1 MFGLHLSYIFFLFS
15 LLLFGGAFLTVD
27 LYLPKIRSWKSAK
40 LFNQSKIYLDET
52 IDNAGGLL
60 DEGVRRGRIAHLL
73 NPQDKETLYNYVRL
87 QFRTNPAQALLQWS
101 AALQN
106 IEDNEKRSELL
117 EKSFSTLKKDDLPLQ
132 DRKVA
137 GEVSYREINRLM
149 QSPVWSSDP
158 DNILVFC
165 ELLAETGKAEQARE
179 RLAQLLD
186 EYPLYPEGIFL
197 LTRLMVHLQ
206 DDSKLVEIGRS
217 LASLSTQRNKTG
229 VDAIRHMTLLH
240 LLNPLSPKSLDR
252 CIELL
257 RSNPDA
263 EPIDYM
269 RIHALQYASSS
280 DKKRQEEIVVQCS
293 ALFDM
298 ESRKELLIF
307 SRWLARLG
315 EFQKLIEY
323 LPSSKARVEEDL
335 FKLRMNALAQ
345 VGDIERIHTE
355 VANAPLIP
363 TLWRMVVEA
372 RAFAM
377 QKKYADSMDV
387 LDRLI
392 PLLGD
397 DPREVRGVCLYL
409 EASKDIRGLCHVLEK
424 LTTQSIHARFALTKL
439 LEHRAGSADLIDL
452 ERWLE
457 KLSEISP
464 EDISLQISCLYVKLL
479 NPQLPSPSN
488 ALNELIEEAQSIAER
503 TNLLQARISLALG
516 HLRNQSPDQALVA
529 LGRIDDWRQWQNT
542 RGAWSFIA
550 SYIYLLNKDSE
561 KALVIGKEVNLAR
574 MDRAEKESLQA
585 LFPDQF

>member
-1 MFGLHLSYIFFLFS
+1 MFGLHLSYIFSLFC
-15 LLLFGGAFLTVD
+15 LLLFGGAFFTVD
-27 LYLPKIRSWKSAK
+27 LYLPKIRNWKSAK
-40 LFNQSKIYLDET
+40 LFQQSKIYLDET

-60 DEGVRRGRIAHLL
+60 DEGVRRGRIAYLL
-73 NPQDKETLYNYVRL
+73 NPNNEETLFNYVRL
-87 QFRTNPAQALLQWS
+87 QFRTDPAQALLKWS
-101 AALQN
+101 FALQN
-106 IEDNEKRSELL
+106 VDDLEKQSELL
-117 EKSFSTLKKDDLPLQ
+117 DRSLLTLKDDDLSLQ

-149 QSPVWSSDP
+149 QNPVWSADP
-158 DNILVFC
+158 DNILIFC
-165 ELLAETGKAEQARE
+165 ELLAETGKAKQARE
-179 RLAQLLD
+179 RLIRLLD
-186 EYPLYPEGIFL
+186 EYPLYPEGVFL
-197 LTRLMVHLQ
+197 LSRLTVHLQ
-206 DDSKLVEIGRS
+206 DNSKLQEIGRS
-217 LASLSTQRNKTG
+217 LASLSAQRNQTG

-263 EPIDYM
+263 QPIDYL
-269 RIHALQYASSS
+269 RIHALQYASSN
-280 DKKRQEEIVVQCS
+280 DPVRKEEIILQCS

-298 ESRKELLIF
+298 DNRKELLIF

-315 EFQKLIEY
+315 EFPKIIDY
-323 LPSSKARVEEDL
+323 IPSSKARVDEDL

-345 VGDIERIHTE
+345 VGNLDRIHTE

-377 QKKYADSMDV
+377 QKKYADSLEV

-392 PLLGD
+392 PILGD
-397 DPREVRGVCLYL
+397 DPREVRSVCLYL

-424 LTTQSIHARFALTKL
+424 LTVQSIHARFALNKL
-439 LEHRAGSADLIDL
+439 LEHRAGSADLTEL
-452 ERWLE
+452 EIWLD
-457 KLSEISP
+457 KLAKISP
-464 EDISLQISCLYVKLL
+464 EDATLKISSTYLKLL

-488 ALNELIEEAQSIAER
+488 ALNDLIKEAKSLSLR
-503 TNLLQARISLALG
+503 TNLPQARITLALG
-516 HLRNQSPDQALVA
+516 HLRNQEPDQALVA
-529 LGRIDDWRQWQNT
+529 LGHPADWRNWAST
-542 RGAWSFIA
+542 RGSWSFLA
-550 SYIYLLNKDSE
+550 SQIYRLNKDSE
-561 KALVIGKEVNLAR
+561 KALVLSKGVNFAK